1 MYAYFLCFQ
10 APFPPENLELAA
22 VSTTSMNVFWDRP
35 RAGKADQYV
44 VTWMGEVSSTSDGE
58 STVNDSLANPN
69 TPHFTLPLVGLVQ
82 GELYTVTVV
91 SQTADGNHSSSNRN
105 KTSQLS

>member
-1 MYAYFLCFQ
+1 M
-10 APFPPENLELAA
+10 
-22 VSTTSMNVFWDRP
+22 VSWDRP
-35 RAGKADQYV
+35 HAGRADLYLM
-44 VTWMGEVSSTSDGE
+44 TWMGEVHSSSDGE

-69 TPHFTLPLVGLVQ
+69 SPHFTHLLDGLVQ

-105 KTSQLS
+105 KTLQLSQYKISM